1 MAGGEW
7 SDGESDAK
15 RVKEMMGLSYAESR
29 YRNWLSLRMRWDPGN
44 TLSTGPQS
52 CLWVEHLSQT

>member
-15 RVKEMMGLSYAESR
+15 RVKEMMGFNYVESQ
-29 YRNWLSLRMRWDPGN
+29 YRNWLSL
-44 TLSTGPQS
+44 
-52 CLWVEHLSQT
+52 